1 MPGGPTN
8 HTVKGREG
16 GSGVPCMAHGV
27 LRSTGAHPGAP
38 SVALLADGCQAG
50 PVGGLLSGSQ
60 HRARC
65 RLHCPPSLQ
74 PPIPADARTAQSPA
88 TPPSRG
94 QPAAAPER
102 EPLGVRSQWA
112 GRQVYTQQKARLRRW
127 RCSAARHSSVGAQR
141 EGMRHRDPRT
151 PSRRQARAWSNGLMF
166 NGRMLGRRERG
177 ASALSRRMVRPHPPE
192 TGPLPDGASR

>member
-1 MPGGPTN
+1 MHGPWCPQKHRRSPG
-8 HTVKGREG
+8 
-16 GSGVPCMAHGV
+16 SA
-27 LRSTGAHPGAP
+27 
-38 SVALLADGCQAG
+38 
-50 PVGGLLSGSQ
+50 LSGAAGRWVPG
-60 HRARC
+60 RAGR
-65 RLHCPPSLQ
+65 RAPQWVTAPRSLPPALPPPSLQ

-177 ASALSRRMVRPHPPE
+177 ASALSRRMVRPPPPE